1 MAYGK
6 SDVSGVGGWL
16 AVFLLT
22 FAVILPIAPLLIIAR
37 SVFAGGIAVDVAGLP
52 AWLSYRAVAAMVCAA
67 QVATCWFAT
76 WRLLRVRHW
85 NSVRLTITAILI
97 VAPGYVLID
106 MLAATTFFG
115 VSVSALPKAYAGGM
129 TRAVAYSTIW
139 IAYFL
144 RSQRVANTY
153 PRATDE
159 DRLTAVFS

>member
-16 AVFLLT
+16 VLFLVT

-37 SVFAGGIAVDVAGLP
+37 SAFAGGVVVHVAGLP
-52 AWLSYRAVAAMVCAA
+52 DWLSYRAVAAMVCAA
-67 QVATCWFAT
+67 QVALCWFSA
-76 WRLLRVRHW
+76 WRLLRVRQW
-85 NSVRLTITAILI
+85 NSVRLTIIAILI

-106 MLAATTFFG
+106 MLAATAFFG
-115 VSVSALPKAYAGGM
+115 VPVGALPRAYVGGM
-129 TRAVAYSTIW
+129 TRAAAYSIIW

-153 PRATDE
+153 PRPTDE